1 MSRILA
7 AQLENERAT
16 KQVFTPHTTDDLGK
30 AHTQNYH
37 PAADHPPELTGAQ
50 ITALGSSHPPLDS
63 QNDSRQI

>member
-37 PAADHPPELTGAQ
+37 PAADHPHPLNWLELR
-50 ITALGSSHPPLDS
+50 S
-63 QNDSRQI
+63 QLWGVAIHL

>member
-37 PAADHPPELTGAQ
+37 PAADHP
-50 ITALGSSHPPLDS
+50 HPL
-63 QNDSRQI
+63 N